1 MRLITTSDSTDKT
14 GGSRGQR
21 IDKWLWHARFLSTRS
36 RAAAYVSEGS
46 VRLTRQGGVTERLT
60 RPSQVVRPGDILTL
74 RLGHKVRMVRVLDCA
89 PRRGPP
95 ASVRALFD
103 ELDFNSAEM

>member
-1 MRLITTSDSTDKT
+1 MRPITTSDSTDKA

-36 RAAAYVSEGS
+36 RAATYVSEGG
-46 VRLTRQGGVTERLT
+46 VRVTRQGGATERLT

-74 RLGHKVRMVRVLDCA
+74 RLGHKVRTVRILECA

-95 ASVRALFD
+95 ASACALFD
-103 ELDFNSAEM
+103 ELNFNIDEM